1 MNTTEFKNIAEAA
14 AELTRKTTHNM
25 TDIGIR
31 TWKDIVAFND
41 IVAKA
46 QADVIKG
53 YAPGYGY
60 SEVADMMSKVQ
71 NESVKAF
78 TGWMNGFNQT
88 K

>member
-1 MNTTEFKNIAEAA
+1 MNTMEFKNITEAA
-14 AELTRKTTHNM
+14 AELTRKTSHNM

-41 IVAKA
+41 VVAKA

-53 YAPGYGY
+53 YAPGHGY
-60 SEVADMMSKVQ
+60 QEIAEMVSKVQ
-71 NESVKAF
+71 TDTIKAF